1 MLPISAIHKNF
12 VDMKECSVFY
22 SVYTNGPQ
30 HVVRVE
36 DYYLFYVWM
45 KSVMIYIMIFYIYQ
59 SCPLFIL
66 NYYMPAYRDSDEIA
80 GAVIGTLLGGTILV
94 LVIIYFVRNYCH
106 HKRQASPV
114 RSGGTI
120 AIFCTGKILV
130 YLGYDD
136 KSKNLN
142 FIGSTII
149 TIS

>member
-1 MLPISAIHKNF
+1 
-12 VDMKECSVFY
+12 
-22 SVYTNGPQ
+22 
-30 HVVRVE
+30 
-36 DYYLFYVWM
+36 M

-106 HKRQASPV
+106 HKRQASLV

-120 AIFCTGKILV
+120 AIFCTGNILV
-130 YLGYDD
+130 H
-136 KSKNLN
+136 
-142 FIGSTII
+142 
-149 TIS
+149 